1 MASAN
6 SKGFDV
12 AAAAI
17 TLGLLLRT
25 IEVTKFSRY
34 ASETLGRQAAVMAA
48 TATGRHP
55 FEAVQPSPPPQTTTY
70 ATLFNSN
77 TINPKQ
83 SALINSKTIIKSI
96 EIIHGEP
103 TITFSMEERQD
114 FMIEEGLHQAVVF
127 KLSHGAPDLNVLRS
141 ILPKHLGTKGNC
153 LIGLLAPRQILLR
166 FDLYED
172 YVLALSR
179 SVNYLLYNGEEHQCR
194 VFPWSIGYNPKEET
208 TLNLWFGFLYELI
221 SDLFAKKSLLSI
233 ASAVGKPIA
242 IDKATQIK
250 SRPSG

>member
-1 MASAN
+1 MA
-6 SKGFDV
+6 
-12 AAAAI
+12 
-17 TLGLLLRT
+17 T
-25 IEVTKFSRY
+25 
-34 ASETLGRQAAVMAA
+34 
-48 TATGRHP
+48 TATGRPP
-55 FEAVQPSPPPQTTTY
+55 FEAIYPAPPPQTTTY
-70 ATLFNSN
+70 ATLFNSI

-83 SALINSKTIIKSI
+83 SALINSKTIVKSI

-127 KLSHGAPDLNVLRS
+127 KLSHGAPDLKVLRS

-179 SVNYLLYNGEEHQCR
+179 SVNYLLY
-194 VFPWSIGYNPKEET
+194 K
-208 TLNLWFGFLYELI
+208 
-221 SDLFAKKSLLSI
+221 
-233 ASAVGKPIA
+233 
-242 IDKATQIK
+242 
-250 SRPSG
+250 